1 MTITIKRPYPRT
13 IACTGGDVEVRF
25 LKPGDEAALL
35 AFAQRLT
42 AHDLLFLRRDISQPK
57 VVSAWMQATAAD
69 RIVTLL
75 ALRGDSVVACA
86 TVVVDDLSWSRHVGE
101 LRVIVEASMR
111 GQGLG
116 QKLTQECFA
125 VALEMGLEKLTA
137 QMTVDQAGA
146 ISVFESLGFRPEA
159 LLRDQVKDRDGRKHD
174 IVVLGHEVAKFAAQ
188 LHAYGVDQ
196 AF

>member
-13 IACTGGDVEVRF
+13 IACTGGDVEIRF
-25 LKPGDEAALL
+25 LKPGDDAALL

-75 ALRGDSVVACA
+75 ALRGDAVVACA

>member
-1 MTITIKRPYPRT
+1 MTITTKRPYPRT

-57 VVSAWMQATAAD
+57 VVTAWMQATAAD

-75 ALRGDSVVACA
+75 AFRGDAVVACA

-116 QKLTQECFA
+116 QTLTQECFA

>member
-75 ALRGDSVVACA
+75 ALRGDAVVACA

>member
-13 IACTGGDVEVRF
+13 IACTGGDVEIRF

-75 ALRGDSVVACA
+75 ALRGDAVVACA

>member
-1 MTITIKRPYPRT
+1 MTITIQRPYPRT

-57 VVSAWMQATAAD
+57 VVTAWMQATAAD

-75 ALRGDSVVACA
+75 AFRGDAVVACA

>member
-25 LKPGDEAALL
+25 LKPGGEAALL

-57 VVSAWMQATAAD
+57 VVTAWMQATAAD

-75 ALRGDSVVACA
+75 AFRGDAVVACA